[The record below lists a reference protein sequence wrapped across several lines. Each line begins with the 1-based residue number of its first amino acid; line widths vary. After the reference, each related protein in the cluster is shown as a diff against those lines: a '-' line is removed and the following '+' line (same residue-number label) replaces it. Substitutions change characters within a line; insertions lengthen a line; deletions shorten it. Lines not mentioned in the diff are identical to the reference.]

1 MNVLL
6 VNNYYYNRGGDCT
19 YLFSLQSVLK
29 DRGHNV
35 SIFSMNH
42 PDNYDSDFSEY
53 FVSYINYDEEVKTK
67 SLASGLKVAK
77 RTVYSSEAKRKLEEL
92 IKVQKPD
99 VAHIQNIHHHI
110 TPSIFVILK
119 KYNIPIIWTLHDYTL
134 ICPNTSFLCNGEIC
148 ERCQKRKYFWPSI
161 VRCKKNSFAAST
173 MAAVETSVH
182 TILKYYELVDFFIA
196 PSKFLRDK
204 LITYGVDEKKIL
216 QLNNFTCFV
225 DFSSEKEV
233 DDKYF
238 MYLGRLSEEKGIK
251 TLIDAAINLFQDRG
265 NAAGEFN
272 DYKLKI
278 IGGGPIMDK
287 MMYYVRSM
295 GVEKNIEFM
304 GHQSHEKAMEVLK
317 GSKFLVIPS
326 EWYENFPYSVLEA
339 FTLGRPVIA
348 SRIGGIP
355 ELVHNW
361 DTGLLFEPG
370 NSELL
375 ALKMKFL
382 LRHPKKAEEIGRN
395 AKEFMSG
402 DIKAENHYLRLMEI
416 YKRAIGKNTL
426 KSNNGNN

>member
-19 YLFSLQSVLK
+19 YLFSLQRVLK
-29 DRGHNV
+29 EKGHKV

-42 PDNYDSDFSEY
+42 PQNYDSEFSDY
-53 FVSYINYDEEVKTK
+53 FVSYINYDEEIK
-67 SLASGLKVAK
+67 SKSFASGLKVAK
-77 RTVYSSEAKRKLEEL
+77 RTIYSTEARRKLEEL
-92 IKVQKPD
+92 IKVEKPD
-99 VAHIQNIHHHI
+99 IAHIQNIHHHI
-110 TPSIFVILK
+110 TPSIFVTLK
-119 KYNIPIIWTLHDYTL
+119 EHNIPIIWTLHDYTI
-134 ICPNTSFLCNGEIC
+134 ICPNTSFLCNGKIC
-148 ERCQKRKYFWPSI
+148 ERCRKRKYFWPSI

-173 MAAVETSVH
+173 MAAVETTTHLV
-182 TILKYYELVDFFIA
+182 LKYYELVDFFIA

-204 LITYGVDEKKIL
+204 LIAYGVDKKKIL
-216 QLNNFTCFV
+216 HLNNFTFIV
-225 DFSSEKEV
+225 DFNIEKEV
-233 DDKYF
+233 KEKYF

-251 TLIDAAINLFQDRG
+251 TLIDASIGLFQDKG
-265 NAAGEFN
+265 NGAGGFY

-287 MMYYVRSM
+287 MMYYVRSL

-304 GHQSHEKAMEVLK
+304 GHRSHENAMEVLK

-355 ELVHNW
+355 ELVKNW
-361 DTGLLFEPG
+361 ETGLLFEPG

-382 LRHPKKAEEIGRN
+382 LGHPEKAEAIGRN
-395 AKEFMSG
+395 AFEFMSG
-402 DIKAENHYLRLMEI
+402 EINSENHYLKLMGI
-416 YKRAIGKNTL
+416 YKRAIEMHSGKT
-426 KSNNGNN
+426 S